1 MKGGDKMRNAEEI
14 KKEMGIED
22 LLINTPVHVQKL
34 LIEVLL
40 DMRDLMVETTYKKHI
55 KTTKV
60 KDSDI
65 EVGIERDCNLIYNQP
80 FHPATGFECN
90 EPSYYLKIF
99 DIKIPISAEQYKGF
113 CEEQRRRFKK
123 CTQ

>member
-1 MKGGDKMRNAEEI
+1 MRNTEEI
-14 KKEMGIED
+14 KREMEIED
-22 LLINTPVHVQKL
+22 PLVNTSIHVQKL
-34 LIEVLL
+34 LIAVLL
-40 DMRDLMVETTYKKHI
+40 DVRDLMVEATYKKHI

-60 KDSDI
+60 NNSDI
-65 EVGIERDCNLIYNQP
+65 EVGIERDCDPIYNQP
-80 FHPATGFECN
+80 FQPATGFECN

-99 DIKIPISAEQYKGF
+99 NIKIPISAEQYKGF

>member
-1 MKGGDKMRNAEEI
+1 MRTAEEI
-14 KKEMGIED
+14 KREGGKED
-22 LLINTPVHVQKL
+22 NTTNTLIYVQKL

-40 DMRDLMVETTYKKHI
+40 DVRDLMVETTHKKHI

-60 KDSDI
+60 KGSDI
-65 EVGIERDCNLIYNQP
+65 EVGIERDCIPIYSQP
-80 FHPATGFECN
+80 FQPATGFECN
-90 EPSYYLKIF
+90 EPFYYLKIF